1 MGLKQK
7 IYIVGIGSGAPEMMT
22 PQARQ
27 AIEDSDVIA
36 GYPVYLKL
44 LGNLIQD
51 KKTIATPMTKEEE
64 RCRLCF
70 EEAKK
75 GCTAS
80 IVCSG
85 DAGVYGMASLMYDLL
100 LEYPDCEL
108 EVIPGITA
116 AVSGAA
122 VLGAPIGHDFCVI
135 SLSDRLTPWEVI
147 EKRLLTAAEGDFCIA
162 IYNPSSKGRPDYL
175 KRACEILLRKVE
187 PDRKCGYVRNIGR
200 EGTTYK
206 ICELGTLKDEQVDMF
221 TTVFIG
227 NSQSHVIKGK
237 LVTGRDYHIER
248 R

>member
-1 MGLKQK
+1 MKQK
-7 IYIVGIGSGAPEMMT
+7 IYVVGIGPGAPKMMT

-27 AIEDSDVIA
+27 ALEESDVIA

-44 LGNLIQD
+44 LGDLVQN

-75 GCTAS
+75 GCIAS

-85 DAGVYGMASLMYDLL
+85 DSGVYGMASLMYDLL
-100 LEYPDCEL
+100 PEYPDCEL
-108 EVIPGITA
+108 EIIPGITA

-147 EKRLLTAAEGDFCIA
+147 EKRLSAAADGDFCIA
-162 IYNPSSKGRPDYL
+162 IYNPSS
-175 KRACEILLRKVE
+175 
-187 PDRKCGYVRNIGR
+187 
-200 EGTTYK
+200 
-206 ICELGTLKDEQVDMF
+206 
-221 TTVFIG
+221 
-227 NSQSHVIKGK
+227 
-237 LVTGRDYHIER
+237 
-248 R
+248 